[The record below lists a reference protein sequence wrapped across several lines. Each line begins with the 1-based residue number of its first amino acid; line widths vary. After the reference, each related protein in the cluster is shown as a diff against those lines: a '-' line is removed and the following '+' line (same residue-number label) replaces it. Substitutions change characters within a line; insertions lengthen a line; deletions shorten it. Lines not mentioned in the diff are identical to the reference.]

1 VNLRFPVRY
10 DDPADDPI
18 VVPQRHLAAML
29 ASRRIRY
36 LDLLEARQ
44 APTTGLFV
52 PMDNCPLNAVGNQT
66 AAEAIVR
73 W

>member
-1 VNLRFPVRY
+1 
-10 DDPADDPI
+10 
-18 VVPQRHLAAML
+18 VPQRHLAAML